1 MPKKKKTDKKI
12 DVTNLES
19 LGEVVVVTG
28 HSESGD
34 DYGPWVFDRKPSD
47 EFMKAFLK
55 EYAAGEWEDD
65 EDGPGHYGSY
75 VHLRFH
81 SATIDKL
88 P

>member
-1 MPKKKKTDKKI
+1 MPKKKAKKI
-12 DVTNLES
+12 DWSKIES
-19 LGEVVVVTG
+19 AGEVVVVTG

-34 DYGPWVFDRKPSD
+34 DYGPWVFDKKPDD

-55 EYAAGEWEDD
+55 EYAAGDWDDD

-75 VHLRFH
+75 VHLRF
-81 SATIDKL
+81 STCTIDKI